1 MKSCVRPLAAL
12 FICMCL
18 PATSFAHSVYIFA
31 WVDGARIC
39 TESYFT
45 PERKVRGEEVL
56 MSDSSGQILAKGVTG
71 EDGLFCFALPARPRD
86 LEFTV
91 LAGVGHKGSF
101 TLEEREL
108 ANAINARNE
117 TAGKPVPASPQE
129 ASSAPAPQA
138 GKTGQPETIPLAVDS
153 EKSQIDVDSEARI
166 RGIVREELQKQLS
179 PMRQYLAE
187 KLEDKTPGIREVVGG
202 IGWLAGL
209 GAFGFWCSQRRKK
222 Q

>member
-1 MKSCVRPLAAL
+1 MKSCVRPLTAL
-12 FICMCL
+12 FICVCL
-18 PATSFAHSVYIFA
+18 PVTSFAHSVYIFA
-31 WVDGARIC
+31 WVDGTRIC

-45 PERKVRGEEVL
+45 PKRKVRGEEVL

-71 EDGLFCFALPARPRD
+71 EDGLFCFSLPAKPQD

-108 ANAINARNE
+108 ASAISARNE
-117 TAGKPVPASPQE
+117 TTNNPVLTG
-129 ASSAPAPQA
+129 QA
-138 GKTGQPETIPLAVDS
+138 GIAPLAVDS
-153 EKSQIDVDSEARI
+153 EKGQIDVGSEAFI

-187 KLEDKTPGIREVVGG
+187 KLEDTTPGIREVVGG

-209 GAFGFWCSQRRKK
+209 GALGFWYSQRRKK